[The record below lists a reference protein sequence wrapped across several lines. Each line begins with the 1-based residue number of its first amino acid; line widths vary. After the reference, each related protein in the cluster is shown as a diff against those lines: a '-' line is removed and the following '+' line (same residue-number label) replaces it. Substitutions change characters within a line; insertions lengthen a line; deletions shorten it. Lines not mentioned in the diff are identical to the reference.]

1 MAGRAAEVSCGA
13 EIVRCCGLNNPAIKS
28 RDRVEIHMKP
38 FLYGLTL
45 AVGMAL
51 LNAAAASPGAPFC
64 VVLPNFEPSRIDVDL
79 TDDNCVLACARRGNG
94 VGHQ

>member
-1 MAGRAAEVSCGA
+1 
-13 EIVRCCGLNNPAIKS
+13 
-28 RDRVEIHMKP
+28 MKP

-51 LNAAAASPGAPFC
+51 LNAAAASPSASFC
-64 VVLPNFEPSRIDVDL
+64 LVLPDFERSRIDVDL
-79 TDDNCVLACARRGNG
+79 TDDNCVLACARKRNG